1 MTTYAG
7 VISPFFFM
15 SAHLKYSAK
24 GDSMQTQPAKP
35 NMTLLLILALLV
47 IFCPMAIDI
56 YLPAFPTIAEQFAV
70 TEQQVQQTVAI
81 FMLTVGLGQ
90 LIAGPLADRF
100 GRKPVA
106 VVGISLY
113 ASSAL
118 LAYYSPSFEILLIAR
133 AFQGFGACATFVVAF
148 AIVRDKYGS
157 ERSGQMITY
166 LNGIVCFI
174 PAMAPILGAWLTVQF
189 GWRMNF
195 MFLTAFAIVGLVVTL
210 FFFRET
216 RPADSHYQGHI
227 LDLRRFTPIIKTP
240 VFLFNSL
247 ICMVSMSAILVY
259 VTLAPGWLITHLG
272 GTVADFTFW
281 FTLNAVI
288 SIVASFILPT
298 YIKRNSQRALRVGVS
313 VLVFSGILMLA
324 LSHIETAFA
333 LMLPILIAALGFA
346 LSLGS
351 AAGMSLS
358 SFPKQAG
365 TASALLGAM
374 QMSGA
379 SILVVLTQYLGL
391 STPWLI
397 AFHLL
402 LLVPLWLILMSKKAH
417 TLHPAKSTQ

>member
-1 MTTYAG
+1 
-7 VISPFFFM
+7 
-15 SAHLKYSAK
+15 
-24 GDSMQTQPAKP
+24 MQTQPAKP
-35 NMTLLLILALLV
+35 NLILLLILALLV

-56 YLPAFPTIAEQFAV
+56 YLPAFPTIATQFNV

-90 LIAGPLADRF
+90 LIAGPLADKF

-106 VVGISLY
+106 VVGVSLY
-113 ASSAL
+113 AGSAL
-118 LAYYSPSFEILLIAR
+118 LAYMAPSFAVLMFAR
-133 AFQGFGACATFVVAF
+133 ALQGLGACATFVVAF

-174 PAMAPILGAWLTVQF
+174 PALAPILGAWLTVQF

-195 MFLTAFAIVGLVVTL
+195 MFLTLFALAGLVITL
-210 FFFRET
+210 TLFRET

-227 LDLRRFTPIIKTP
+227 LDLRRFVPILKTPI
-240 VFLFNSL
+240 FLFNSL
-247 ICMVSMSAILVY
+247 LCMVAMSAILVY
-259 VTLAPGWLITHLG
+259 VTLAPGWIITHLG

-281 FTLNAVI
+281 FTLNAVL
-288 SIVASFILPT
+288 SIVASFITPI
-298 YIKRNSQRALRVGVS
+298 YIKRNSQKALRVGVT
-313 VLVFSGILMLA
+313 VLVSSGILMIA
-324 LSHIETAFA
+324 LSHIESAIA

-351 AAGMSLS
+351 AAGMALS
-358 SFPKQAG
+358 RFPKQAG
-365 TASALLGAM
+365 TASALIGAM

-379 SILVVLTQYLGL
+379 SVLVFLTQYLGL
-391 STPWLI
+391 NTPWLI

-402 LLVPLWLILMSKKAH
+402 LLAPLWLILMSKKAH
-417 TLHPAKSTQ
+417 TLHPVNT

>member
-1 MTTYAG
+1 
-7 VISPFFFM
+7 
-15 SAHLKYSAK
+15 
-24 GDSMQTQPAKP
+24 MQTQPAKP
-35 NMTLLLILALLV
+35 NLILLLILALLV

-56 YLPAFPTIAEQFAV
+56 YLPAFPTIATQFNV

-90 LIAGPLADRF
+90 LIAGPLADKF

-106 VVGISLY
+106 VVGVSLY
-113 ASSAL
+113 AGSAL
-118 LAYYSPSFEILLIAR
+118 LAYMAPSFVVLMFAR
-133 AFQGFGACATFVVAF
+133 ALQGLGACATFVVAF

-174 PAMAPILGAWLTVQF
+174 PALAPILGAWLTVQF

-195 MFLTAFAIVGLVVTL
+195 MFLTLFALAGLVITL
-210 FFFRET
+210 TLFRET

-227 LDLRRFTPIIKTP
+227 LDLRRFVPILKTPI
-240 VFLFNSL
+240 FLFNSL
-247 ICMVSMSAILVY
+247 LCMVAMSAILVY
-259 VTLAPGWLITHLG
+259 VTLAPGWIITHLG
-272 GTVADFTFW
+272 GSVADFTFW
-281 FTLNAVI
+281 FTLNAVL
-288 SIVASFILPT
+288 SIVASFITPI
-298 YIKRNSQRALRVGVS
+298 YIKRNSQKALRVGVT
-313 VLVFSGILMLA
+313 VLVASGILMIA
-324 LSHIETAFA
+324 LSHIESAIA

-351 AAGMSLS
+351 AAGMALS
-358 SFPKQAG
+358 RFPKQAG
-365 TASALLGAM
+365 TASALIGAM

-379 SILVVLTQYLGL
+379 SVLVFLTQYLGL

-402 LLVPLWLILMSKKAH
+402 LLAPLWLILMSKKAH
-417 TLHPAKSTQ
+417 TLHPVNT

>member
-1 MTTYAG
+1 
-7 VISPFFFM
+7 
-15 SAHLKYSAK
+15 
-24 GDSMQTQPAKP
+24 MQTQPAKP
-35 NMTLLLILALLV
+35 NLILLLILALLV

-56 YLPAFPTIAEQFAV
+56 YLPAFPTIATQFNV

-90 LIAGPLADRF
+90 LIAGPLADKF

-106 VVGISLY
+106 VVGVSLY
-113 ASSAL
+113 AGSAL
-118 LAYYSPSFEILLIAR
+118 LAYMAPSFAVLMFAR
-133 AFQGFGACATFVVAF
+133 ALQGLGACATFVVAF

-174 PAMAPILGAWLTVQF
+174 PALAPILGAWLTVQF

-195 MFLTAFAIVGLVVTL
+195 MFLTLFALAGLVITL
-210 FFFRET
+210 TLFRET

-227 LDLRRFTPIIKTP
+227 LDLRRFVPILKTPI
-240 VFLFNSL
+240 FLFNSL
-247 ICMVSMSAILVY
+247 LCMVAMSAILVY
-259 VTLAPGWLITHLG
+259 VTLAPGWIITHLG

-281 FTLNAVI
+281 FTLNAVL
-288 SIVASFILPT
+288 SIIASFITPI
-298 YIKRNSQRALRVGVS
+298 YIKRNSQKALRVGVT
-313 VLVFSGILMLA
+313 VLVSSGILMIA
-324 LSHIETAFA
+324 LSHIESAIA

-351 AAGMSLS
+351 AAGMALS
-358 SFPKQAG
+358 RFPKQAG
-365 TASALLGAM
+365 TASALIGAM

-379 SILVVLTQYLGL
+379 SVLVFLTQYLGL

-402 LLVPLWLILMSKKAH
+402 LLAPLWLILMSKKAH
-417 TLHPAKSTQ
+417 TLHPVNT

>member
-1 MTTYAG
+1 
-7 VISPFFFM
+7 
-15 SAHLKYSAK
+15 
-24 GDSMQTQPAKP
+24 MQTQPAKP
-35 NMTLLLILALLV
+35 NLILLLILALLV

-56 YLPAFPTIAEQFAV
+56 YLPAFPTIAKQFNV

-90 LIAGPLADRF
+90 LIAGPLADKF

-106 VVGISLY
+106 VVGVSLY
-113 ASSAL
+113 AGSAL
-118 LAYYSPSFEILLIAR
+118 LAYMAPSFAVLMCAR
-133 AFQGFGACATFVVAF
+133 ALQGLGACATFVVAF

-174 PAMAPILGAWLTVQF
+174 PALAPILGAWLTVQF

-195 MFLTAFAIVGLVVTL
+195 MFLTLFALTGLVITL
-210 FFFRET
+210 TLFRET

-227 LDLRRFTPIIKTP
+227 LDLRRFVPIITTPI
-240 VFLFNSL
+240 FLFNSL
-247 ICMVSMSAILVY
+247 LCMVAMSAILVF
-259 VTLAPGWLITHLG
+259 VTLAPGWIITHLG

-281 FTLNAVI
+281 FTLNAI
-288 SIVASFILPT
+288 LSIVASFTTPI
-298 YIKRNSQRALRVGVS
+298 YIKRNSQKALRVGVT
-313 VLVFSGILMLA
+313 VLVGSGILMIA
-324 LSHIETAFA
+324 LSHIESAIA

-351 AAGMSLS
+351 AAGMALS
-358 SFPKQAG
+358 RFPKQAG
-365 TASALLGAM
+365 TASALIGAM

-379 SILVVLTQYLGL
+379 SLLVFLTQYLGL

-402 LLVPLWLILMSKKAH
+402 LLTPLWLILMSKKAH
-417 TLHPAKSTQ
+417 SLHPAN